1 MSITSGEFY
10 TPRNL
15 GSRRGGNVTSLLAG
29 RALKAEAAYAGGW
42 RKGMKGKKG
51 EKLFTKFAYKGGW
64 TPSKVRRA
72 PYIRK
77 GRNPYVVAENLRH
90 AQAARRV
97 KYAAALRGGWH
108 KGMKGKKGEKPFT
121 AAARRGG
128 WTPSKF
134 RQTSFKRG
142 VAFLSDAQMAS
153 RSPYSSTN
161 MTTSTYNMNTR
172 GRNEF
177 FNPDERPAKKEKIHP
192 YTFIANNPIWGST

>member
-42 RKGMKGKKG
+42 R
-51 EKLFTKFAYKGGW
+51 
-64 TPSKVRRA
+64 
-72 PYIRK
+72 
-77 GRNPYVVAENLRH
+77 
-90 AQAARRV
+90 
-97 KYAAALRGGWH
+97 